1 MFAVLKLMFG
11 LFGLLLLELGDRVGA
26 KGLERIALNEWR
38 LDGPQLWVLID
49 NGEDG
54 LNFNMKLEE
63 LIDTNG
69 KRNSNDK
76 QNPQL
81 HSSFLLTG
89 ILFSAVTARANKI
102 TNRRR
107 DDEIT
112 SWRERATVKGLTN
125 D

>member
-1 MFAVLKLMFG
+1 MFG